1 MFLPFGFAGY
11 GLYLLFSLPAL
22 LLGMW
27 AQFKVKNAFQKYS
40 QVRSYT
46 GLTGAEV
53 ARRMLNNAGLGNV
66 QIEQTQGFLS
76 DHYDP
81 TKKVL
86 RLSPGVYQSNSLAA
100 AGVAAHEAGHAL
112 QDQAGYVFMNIRSL
126 MVPTVQI
133 GSWLGPIIFMVGL
146 FMAGTIG
153 TKIAWAGLIV
163 FAATALFALVTL
175 PVEFDATRRAKQWL
189 FTSGVIYNEEAKGI
203 NAVLDAAALT
213 YVAAAIQAIS
223 TILYYA
229 FLLMGRSRD
238 R

>member
-1 MFLPFGFAGY
+1 MFFPIGFGGY

-27 AQFKVKNAFQKYS
+27 AQFKVKNAFAKYS
-40 QVRSYT
+40 RVRSYT

-53 ARRMLNNAGLGNV
+53 ARRMLNNAGLMDV
-66 QIEQTQGFLS
+66 QVEQVGGFLS

-81 TKKVL
+81 SKKIL
-86 RLSPGVYQSNSLAA
+86 RLSPQVFQSNSLAA
-100 AGVAAHEAGHAL
+100 TGVAAHEAGHAL
-112 QDQAGYVFMNIRSL
+112 QDKDGYFFMNIRAF
-126 MVPTVQI
+126 MVPAVQI

-153 TKIAWAGLIV
+153 TQISWAGVIL
-163 FAATALFALVTL
+163 FAATALFAIITL

-189 FTSGVIYNEEAKGI
+189 SDSGVIYGEERVGI

-213 YVAAAIQAIS
+213 YVAAAIQAVS
-223 TILYYA
+223 TILYYV
-229 FLLMGRSRD
+229 FLLSGRRRD
-238 R
+238 